1 MKVLAALSGGV
12 DSAVAASRMV
22 ERGHD
27 VTAVHLALARTHDG
41 QVGSRGCCTPS
52 DARDAKR
59 VADVL
64 GIPYYVWDFS
74 ERFKAEVI
82 DDFIDE
88 YASGHTPNPCVRC
101 NENIKFAAVLER
113 GLALGFDVIA
123 TGHHAQIKNES
134 NQNQLYRSVDS
145 AKDQSYVLSVLTAQ
159 QLSHSM
165 FPLGDVTKS
174 QVRAEAAAKGLLVAE
189 KPESYDICFIP
200 DNDTAGW
207 LNKQIQPKVGQV
219 IDAVTGSAIAS
230 HDGAH
235 QFTVGQRRGLH
246 LDRPAADGQPR
257 YVLNVDT
264 KTQTVFVGPETLLSV
279 NRIFA
284 DRPKWTCGEAPEV
297 GQEVQVQLRA
307 HGEPLAAVVKQVA
320 NQIEVELKS
329 PTRSVA
335 PGQTLALYDGN
346 RVLGSGTIIK
356 SSR

>member
-12 DSAVAASRMV
+12 DSAVAAARMV
-22 ERGHD
+22 EQGHD

-74 ERFKAEVI
+74 ERFKEEVI
-82 DDFIDE
+82 DDFIAE

-123 TGHHAQIKNES
+123 TGHHAQIKHDGNS
-134 NQNQLYRSVDS
+134 KQLHRSIDA
-145 AKDQSYVLSVLTAQ
+145 AKDQSYVLSVLTAE
-159 QLSHSM
+159 QLAHSM
-165 FPLGDVTKS
+165 FPLGDVTKA

-200 DNDTAGW
+200 DNNTAGW
-207 LNKQIQPKVGQV
+207 LNQQIQPKVGKV
-219 IDAVTGSAIAS
+219 IDAVTGNELTE

-279 NRIFA
+279 TKIAA
-284 DRPKWTCGEAPEV
+284 DRARWTSGTTPEV
-297 GQEVQVQLRA
+297 GSDVMVQLRA
-307 HGEPLAAVVKQVA
+307 HGEAMAAIVRRADDEIEIELVK
-320 NQIEVELKS
+320 S
-329 PTRSVA
+329 TRSVA
-335 PGQTLALYDGN
+335 PGQTLALYDRD
-346 RVLGSGTIIK
+346 RVLGSGTITR

>member
-22 ERGHD
+22 EQGHD

-41 QVGSRGCCTPS
+41 QVGSRGCCTPL

-82 DDFIDE
+82 DDFVDE

-101 NENIKFAAVLER
+101 NEKIKFAAVLER
-113 GLALGFDVIA
+113 GLALGFDAIA

-134 NQNQLYRSVDS
+134 NEKQLYRSVDS
-145 AKDQSYVLSVLTAQ
+145 AKDQSYVLSVLSAQ

-165 FPLGDVTKS
+165 FPLGDVTKT

-246 LDRPAADGQPR
+246 LDRPASDGQPR

-279 NRIFA
+279 TRIFA
-284 DRPKWTCGEAPEV
+284 DRPKWTCGSAPEV
-297 GQEVQVQLRA
+297 GSEVYVQLRA
-307 HGEPLAAVVKQVA
+307 HGEPLAAVVKQIDD
-320 NQIEVELKS
+320 QIEVELRL

-346 RVLGSGTIIK
+346 RVLGSGTITK

>member
-12 DSAVAASRMV
+12 DSAVAAARMV
-22 ERGHD
+22 EQGHE
-27 VTAVHLALARTHDG
+27 VTAVHLALARSHDG

-74 ERFKAEVI
+74 ERFKEEVI
-82 DDFIDE
+82 DDFIAE

-113 GLALGFDVIA
+113 GLALGFDAIA
-123 TGHHAQIKNES
+123 TGHHAQIKQES
-134 NQNQLYRSVDS
+134 GTKQLYRSIDS
-145 AKDQSYVLSVLTAQ
+145 AKDQSYVLSVLTAE
-159 QLSHSM
+159 QLAHSM
-165 FPLGDVTKS
+165 FPLGDVTKA

-200 DNDTAGW
+200 DNNTAGW
-207 LNKQIQPKVGQV
+207 LNKQIQPKVGKV
-219 IDAVTGSAIAS
+219 VDAVTGAELTE

-246 LDRPAADGQPR
+246 LDRPAPDGQPR

-279 NRIFA
+279 TKIFA
-284 DRPKWTCGEAPEV
+284 DRARWTSGSSPQSGSDV
-297 GQEVQVQLRA
+297 MVQLRA
-307 HGEPLAAVVKQVA
+307 HGEPMQAKVVRA
-320 NQIEVELKS
+320 DDQIEIELNE

-335 PGQTLALYDGN
+335 PGQTLALYDGD
-346 RVLGSGTIIK
+346 RVLGSGTITK

>member
-12 DSAVAASRMV
+12 DSAVAAARMV
-22 ERGHD
+22 EQGHD
-27 VTAVHLALARTHDG
+27 VTGVHLALARTHDG

-74 ERFKAEVI
+74 ERFKEEVI
-82 DDFIDE
+82 DDFIAE

-113 GLALGFDVIA
+113 GLALGFDAIA
-123 TGHHAQIKNES
+123 TGHHAQIKEVNNS
-134 NQNQLYRSVDS
+134 KQLYRSIDS
-145 AKDQSYVLSVLTAQ
+145 AKDQSYVLSVLTAE
-159 QLSHSM
+159 QLSHSV
-165 FPLGDVTKS
+165 FPLGDVTKA
-174 QVRAEAAAKGLLVAE
+174 QVRAEAAEKGLLVAD

-200 DNDTAGW
+200 DNNTAGW
-207 LNKQIQPKVGQV
+207 LNNQIQPKVGKV
-219 IDAVTGSAIAS
+219 IDAVTGDELTL

-246 LDRPAADGQPR
+246 LDRPAPDGQPR

-279 NRIFA
+279 TKISA
-284 DRPKWTCGEAPEV
+284 DRARWTCGMPAQIGSDV
-297 GQEVQVQLRA
+297 MVQLRA
-307 HGEPLAAVVKQVA
+307 HGEPMAATVIRADQE
-320 NQIEVELKS
+320 IEVQLAK

-335 PGQTLALYDGN
+335 PGQTLALYDGD
-346 RVLGSGTIIK
+346 RVLGSGTITR

>member
-12 DSAVAASRMV
+12 DSAVAAARMV
-22 ERGHD
+22 EQGHE

-74 ERFKAEVI
+74 ERFKEEVI
-82 DDFIDE
+82 DDFIAE

-113 GLALGFDVIA
+113 GLALGFDAIA
-123 TGHHAQIKNES
+123 TGHHAQIKTDNDS
-134 NQNQLYRSVDS
+134 KQLYRSIDL
-145 AKDQSYVLSVLTAQ
+145 AKDQSYVLSVLTSE
-159 QLSHSM
+159 QLAHSV
-165 FPLGDVTKS
+165 FPLGDVTKA

-207 LNKQIQPKVGQV
+207 LNRQIQPKVGKV
-219 IDAVTGSAIAS
+219 IDALSGEELTS
-230 HDGAH
+230 HEGAH

-279 NRIFA
+279 TKISA
-284 DRPKWTCGEAPEV
+284 DRPRWTSGSAPSIGSNV
-297 GQEVQVQLRA
+297 FVQLRA
-307 HGEPLAAVVKQVA
+307 HGEPMAAVVLRA
-320 NQIEVELKS
+320 DNEIEIELEKS
-329 PTRSVA
+329 TRSVA
-335 PGQTLALYDGN
+335 PGQTLALYDGD
-346 RVLGSGTIIK
+346 RVLGSGTITK

>member
-22 ERGHD
+22 EQGHD

-74 ERFKAEVI
+74 ERFKAEVM
-82 DDFIDE
+82 DDFVAE

-113 GLALGFDVIA
+113 GLALGFDAIA
-123 TGHHAQIKNES
+123 TGHHAQLKVEN
-134 NQNQLYRSVDS
+134 NVKQLYRSIDS
-145 AKDQSYVLSVLTAQ
+145 AKDQSYVLSVLTAE
-159 QLSHSM
+159 QLQHSM

-207 LNKQIQPKVGQV
+207 LNKQIQAKSGKVV
-219 IDAVTGSAIAS
+219 DAETGEELTVHA
-230 HDGAH
+230 GAH

-257 YVLNVDT
+257 YVVNVDT

-279 NRIFA
+279 TKIYA
-284 DRPKWTCGEAPEV
+284 DRPKWTCGKAPQIGAKV
-297 GQEVQVQLRA
+297 MVQLRA
-307 HGEPLAAVVKQVA
+307 HGEPLAGTVMQADDEIVIQLD
-320 NQIEVELKS
+320 NQ
-329 PTRSVA
+329 TRSVA
-335 PGQTLALYDGN
+335 PGQTLALYDGD
-346 RVLGSGTIIK
+346 RVIGSGTITK

>member
-22 ERGHD
+22 EQGHD

-41 QVGSRGCCTPS
+41 QVGSRGCCTPL

-113 GLALGFDVIA
+113 GLALGFDAIA

-134 NQNQLYRSVDS
+134 NQKQLYHSVDS
-145 AKDQSYVLSVLTAQ
+145 AKDQSYVLSVLSAQ

-165 FPLGDVTKS
+165 FPLGDVTKT

-246 LDRPAADGQPR
+246 LDRPASDGQPR
-257 YVLNVDT
+257 YVFNVDT

-279 NRIFA
+279 TRIFA
-284 DRPKWTCGEAPEV
+284 DRPKWTCGSAPEV
-297 GQEVQVQLRA
+297 GSEVYVQLRA
-307 HGEPLAAVVKQVA
+307 HGEPLAAVVKQIDD
-320 NQIEVELKS
+320 QIEVELRL

-346 RVLGSGTIIK
+346 RVLGSGTITK

>member
-12 DSAVAASRMV
+12 DSAVAAARMV
-22 ERGHD
+22 EQGHD

-41 QVGSRGCCTPS
+41 QVGSRGCCTPL

-74 ERFKAEVI
+74 ERFKEEVI
-82 DDFIDE
+82 DDFIAE

-113 GLALGFDVIA
+113 GLALGFDAIA
-123 TGHHAQIKNES
+123 TGHHAQIKAEQDS
-134 NQNQLYRSVDS
+134 KQLYRSIDA
-145 AKDQSYVLSVLTAQ
+145 AKDQSYVLSVLTAE
-159 QLSHSM
+159 QLAHSI
-165 FPLGDVTKS
+165 FPLGDVTKA
-174 QVRAEAAAKGLLVAE
+174 QVRAEAAAKGLLVAD

-207 LNKQIQPKVGQV
+207 LNRQIQPKAGKV
-219 IDAVTGSAIAS
+219 IEAVSGEELTS
-230 HDGAH
+230 HEGAH
-235 QFTVGQRRGLH
+235 QFTVGQRRGLR
-246 LDRPAADGQPR
+246 LDRPASDGQPR

-279 NRIFA
+279 TKISA
-284 DRPKWTCGEAPEV
+284 DRPRWTSGSAPSV
-297 GQEVQVQLRA
+297 GSKVMVQLRA
-307 HGEPLAAVVKQVA
+307 HGEPMAAVVLRA
-320 NQIEVELKS
+320 DNEIEIELEKS
-329 PTRSVA
+329 TRSVA
-335 PGQTLALYDGN
+335 PGQTLALYDGE
-346 RVLGSGTIIK
+346 RVLGSGTITK

>member
-12 DSAVAASRMV
+12 DSAVAAARMV
-22 ERGHD
+22 EQGHD

-64 GIPYYVWDFS
+64 NIPYYVWDFS
-74 ERFKAEVI
+74 ERFKAEVM
-82 DDFIDE
+82 DDFVSE

-113 GLALGFDVIA
+113 GLALGFDAIA
-123 TGHHAQIKNES
+123 TGHHASIKIEEGKK
-134 NQNQLYRSVDS
+134 QLYRSVDT
-145 AKDQSYVLSVLTAQ
+145 AKDQSYVLSVLTAD
-159 QLSHSM
+159 QLAHSM

-207 LNKQIQPKVGQV
+207 LNQQIQPKAGEVV
-219 IDAVTGSAIAS
+219 DAVTGVAIATHS
-230 HDGAH
+230 GAH

-246 LDRPAADGQPR
+246 LDRPAEDGQPR

-264 KTQTVFVGPETLLSV
+264 KTQTVFVGPESLLSV
-279 NRIFA
+279 TKIFA
-284 DRPKWTCGEAPEV
+284 DRPKWTSGSAPKE
-297 GQEVQVQLRA
+297 GQLVLIQLRA
-307 HGEPLAAVVKQVA
+307 HGEPLAARVVKA
-320 NQIEVELKS
+320 DEIIEIELKE

-346 RVLGSGTIIK
+346 RVIGSGTITK